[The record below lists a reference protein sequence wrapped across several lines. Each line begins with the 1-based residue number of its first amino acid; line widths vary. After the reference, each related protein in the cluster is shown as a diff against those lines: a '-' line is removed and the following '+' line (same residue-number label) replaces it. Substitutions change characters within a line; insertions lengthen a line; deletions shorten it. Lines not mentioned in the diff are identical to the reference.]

1 MQLKEPNETTYPS
14 RRTDKHPLP
23 IMDPFQLL
31 AQVLQHEHRVL
42 EFSMIQA
49 HVHTTVPVHHLPDCT
64 LGT

>member
-1 MQLKEPNETTYPS
+1 
-14 RRTDKHPLP
+14 
-23 IMDPFQLL
+23 MDPLQLL
-31 AQVLQHEHRVL
+31 AQVLEHEHRVL